1 MHRSVIAMASL
12 ALVSAPLAVS
22 SVATAEPAASPP
34 TVIARGQVAPLSL
47 DVTPRGTVWYSQNFA
62 GLLMKARPGREARV
76 AAGTKRGTEL
86 GAVSVHRG
94 VVSFATTGSEGRTA
108 LKERRRDGSI
118 HTVANLSRFERT
130 QNPDGGADYG
140 IGDLD
145 PSCVDDWPVDQAGP
159 PSYTGIV
166 ESHPY
171 ATVTMQGTRYVADAA
186 ANAILAV
193 SESGTVNAAA
203 VLPPQ
208 PVEITAEGAAATGIP
223 ECAVGHTY
231 AFEPVPTDV
240 ERGGD
245 GMLYVSLLPGGP
257 EDPSLGARAS
267 VLRVDPDTGTSEVV
281 AGGLLS
287 ATGLAV
293 ARNGDIYV
301 AELFGNRIR
310 KIAAGEDQAGRWR
323 RTSMPG
329 DVEFADGRVWATRK
343 VLASGQVVRFPR

>member
-1 MHRSVIAMASL
+1 MHRSVIAIASL

-22 SVATAEPAASPP
+22 SVAAADPAANPP
-34 TVIARGQVAPLSL
+34 TVLARGQVAPLSL
-47 DVTPRGTVWYSQNFA
+47 DVTPRGTLWYSQNFA
-62 GLLMKARPGREARV
+62 GLLMKKRPGKEARV
-76 AAGTKRGTEL
+76 VAGTKRGKEL

-94 VVSFATTGSEGRTA
+94 VVTFATTGPQGRTE
-108 LKERRRDGSI
+108 LRERRRNGSI
-118 HTVANLSRFERT
+118 HTVANLSRFERNR
-130 QNPDGGADYG
+130 NPDKAAVYG
-140 IGDLD
+140 IPGLSQECADQ
-145 PSCVDDWPVDQAGP
+145 WPVDQFGP
-159 PSYTGIV
+159 HTYPGIE

-171 ATVTMQGTRYVADAA
+171 ATVTVRGTRYVADAA

-193 SESGTVNAAA
+193 SESGAVSTAA

-208 PVEITAEGAAATGIP
+208 PTVITAEATEATDIP
-223 ECAVGHTY
+223 ACAEGETY

-240 ERGGD
+240 ERGAD

-267 VLRVDPDTGTSEVV
+267 VLRVDPVAGTSEVV

-293 ARNGDIYV
+293 ASNGDIYV

-310 KIAAGEDQAGRWR
+310 RIADGEDHAVRWR
-323 RTSMPG
+323 KTNMPG
-329 DVEFADGRVWATRK
+329 DVEFAHGRVWATRK